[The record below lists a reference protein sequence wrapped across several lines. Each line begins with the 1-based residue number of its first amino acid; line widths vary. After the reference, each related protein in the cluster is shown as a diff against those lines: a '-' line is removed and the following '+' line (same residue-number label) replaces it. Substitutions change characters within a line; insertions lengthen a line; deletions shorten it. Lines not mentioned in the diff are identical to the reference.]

1 MIVPSGKAIPPRL
14 LDAIKSRAANRALC
28 DHALQKCLREVVSS
42 LNQPYHPNMTLTA
55 TEARSLRS
63 KTSEVVRID
72 RLIAMAAP
80 HSNYVYATI
89 NPAVADLLVGHYA
102 AFGYTAH
109 YEEGNLLLS
118 W

>member
-1 MIVPSGKAIPPRL
+1 MPSEKAIPPRL
-14 LDAIKSRAANRALC
+14 LDATPR
-28 DHALQKCLREVVSS
+28 DHALQKCLREAVFS
-42 LNQPYHPNMTLTA
+42 LNQPYHPHMTLTA
-55 TEARSLRS
+55 PEARNLRG
-63 KTSEVVRID
+63 KTSEIVRID
-72 RLIAMAAP
+72 RLIAMAAL
-80 HSNYVYATI
+80 HSNHVYATI

>member
-1 MIVPSGKAIPPRL
+1 
-14 LDAIKSRAANRALC
+14 
-28 DHALQKCLREVVSS
+28 
-42 LNQPYHPNMTLTA
+42 MTLTA
-55 TEARSLRS
+55 TEARLLRG
-63 KTSEVVRID
+63 KTSEIVRID
-72 RLIAMAAP
+72 RLIAMVAL

-89 NPAVADLLVGHYA
+89 NPAVADLLVGHYS